1 MVPETKIIR
10 IENNK
15 AHGMFGVLL
24 VYDTA
29 FCVTL
34 EPPWKENEIN
44 VSCIPAGRYLCTKYT
59 SRKYPATYQVNS
71 VPGRTRIL
79 FHPGNTVED
88 TTGCV
93 ILGQYFGKL
102 RTSQRAILNSG
113 NTFRDFIAWI
123 GSNQNFWLE
132 IETAYGH
139 DSV

>member
-1 MVPETKIIR
+1 MNPEVKIIR
-10 IENNK
+10 IENSK
-15 AHGMFGVLL
+15 SHGMFGVLL
-24 VYDTA
+24 VHNKA

-34 EPPWKENEIN
+34 EPPWRDNERL
-44 VSCIPAGRYLCTKYT
+44 VSCIPVGRYLCVKYS
-59 SRKYPATYQVNS
+59 SRRFPATYEVTNVGS
-71 VPGRTRIL
+71 RSHIL
-79 FHPGNTVED
+79 FHAGNTVDD

-113 NTFRDFIAWI
+113 NTFRDFIAWM